1 LPIPIKCDNTAA
13 LVLAKN
19 PENHERAKHIDTK
32 YYIVKD
38 EIENKRVALEYIES
52 RRNIRDILTK
62 PLTIQVH

>member
-19 PENHERAKHIDTK
+19 PKNHEQAKHIDTK

-38 EIENKRVALEYIES
+38 KIKNKRVALEYIES
-52 RRNIRDILTK
+52 KRNIRDIFTK
-62 PLTIQVH
+62 PLTIQLY